1 MLYNKFVIITFFIS
15 LGGNNMPIQIF
26 SGSQGLPYLANME
39 MIGGVVLANNRGG
52 FSALPVSGADTAN
65 NALAF
70 TGSADKFLLSRSFG
84 TAAASGSVIQAL
96 NFLKA
101 KVDAATGIGGSGTN
115 NQVAVFSGASTI
127 DSSAGLTF
135 DGSAFALAG
144 TNTTLSGSGTMS
156 LTPDGAFNLDS
167 SAAITIESD
176 SAAISIGADNIAG
189 AINVGTGGA
198 RTVSLG
204 SSAATEVQVDAV
216 RVDLNAGSNGL
227 QVDSTGATTVSGSST
242 GAFSY
247 QSALTLDSSAA
258 VSINSDSAAINI
270 GDDTIA
276 GAINVGTAGARTVS
290 LGSSAATEVQVDAI
304 RVDLNAGANGL
315 QVDSTGATTVSGSS
329 TGAFSYQSALT
340 LDSSAA
346 VSINSDSAA
355 INIGDDNIAGAIN
368 VGTAG
373 ARTVSLGSSAA
384 TEVQVD
390 AIRMDLNAGSNGLQ
404 VDSAG
409 ATTVS
414 GSSTGAF
421 SYQSGLTLD
430 SSGAVAINS
439 DSAAISIGGDAV
451 GGAINVG
458 TAGGRA
464 ISIGSVGATSL
475 DMDAEGAVT
484 LDSTAGSVTVGGI
497 LADGQSL
504 GLGKTGR
511 AQIVVSPNAASAG
524 SENIAITNTGGT
536 NTITA
541 GAGAIDLHADAGGV
555 SVRGDAD
562 SNMAVYVGAAN
573 GGVAIATKSTG
584 DYGSQNVEGFNVI
597 DVVSSATHAFIN
609 ASGATF
615 PVVRSAGYAV
625 NASGTIGS
633 LALGADAKGS
643 AMTAFPAI
651 GMLGVDSAGLL
662 KQYFLQVSGGML
674 QVQEG

>member
-1 MLYNKFVIITFFIS
+1 
-15 LGGNNMPIQIF
+15 MPIQIF

-101 KVDAATGIGGSGTN
+101 KVDAATGIGGSGTD

-127 DSSAGLTF
+127 DSSANLTF
-135 DGSAFALAG
+135 DGSAFAVGG
-144 TNTTLSGSGTMS
+144 TTTTLSGSSTMS
-156 LTPDGAFNLDS
+156 LTPLGAFNLDS
-167 SAAITIESD
+167 SAAVTIESD
-176 SAAISIGADNIAG
+176 SAAISIGADAIAG

-198 RTVSLG
+198 RTIIVGNG
-204 SSAATEVQVDAV
+204 SATEVQVDAV
-216 RVDLNAGSNGL
+216 
-227 QVDSTGATTVSGSST
+227 
-242 GAFSY
+242 
-247 QSALTLDSSAA
+247 
-258 VSINSDSAAINI
+258 
-270 GDDTIA
+270 
-276 GAINVGTAGARTVS
+276 
-290 LGSSAATEVQVDAI
+290 
-304 RVDLNAGANGL
+304 
-315 QVDSTGATTVSGSS
+315 
-329 TGAFSYQSALT
+329 
-340 LDSSAA
+340 
-346 VSINSDSAA
+346 
-355 INIGDDNIAGAIN
+355 
-368 VGTAG
+368 
-373 ARTVSLGSSAA
+373 
-384 TEVQVD
+384 
-390 AIRMDLNAGSNGLQ
+390 RMDLNAGSNGLQ

-439 DSAAISIGGDAV
+439 DSAAISIGSDAV
-451 GGAINVG
+451 AGAINVG

-464 ISIGSVGATSL
+464 ISIGSTGATSL

-484 LDSTAGSVTVGGI
+484 LDSTAGSVQIGSI
-497 LADGQSL
+497 LAAGQTL
-504 GLGKTGR
+504 GLGVSGR
-511 AQIVVSPNAASAG
+511 AQIVVSPNAGAAG

-555 SVRGDAD
+555 SIRGDAN
-562 SNMAVYVGAAN
+562 SNLAVYLGADN
-573 GGVAIATKSTG
+573 GGVAVAVNPSSE
-584 DYGSQNVEGFNVI
+584 YGAAGAEGFNVI
-597 DVVSSATHAFIN
+597 NASTSATYAFVN
-609 ASGATF
+609 DKGATF
-615 PVVRSAGYAV
+615 PVVRSVGYAV